1 MSDVT
6 PQVSV
11 VVPTRNRSV
20 MLKRTLEAILR
31 QEGVD
36 LEVIVVDEA
45 CEDDTVAMITALSDP
60 RVSMVHHDAPRGLP
74 AARNS
79 GLTRATAKWVA
90 FCDDDDTWAPTKL
103 AAQLAA
109 LDATPGAG
117 WCTSGAV
124 HVDSSFRVLAGY
136 QPPPTGDVS
145 RLVLQDNYI
154 PGGGSGT
161 MALSS
166 LVRELGGFD
175 TRLKWGE
182 DWDMWSRLSLHATMA
197 GVSRPL
203 VAYLIHDQSMS
214 RNSPRF
220 NRDVAIIEENYAED
234 RRALGVTLD
243 RARLELGQ
251 ADIDLDAHRRRSAAW
266 HFLGNA
272 YRGRV
277 PKSVLRAG
285 MAIVCPAYLTQRRK
299 LQRRPMPAGWL
310 DEANEWLEPLR
321 SQQAHEQSTGTR

>member
-1 MSDVT
+1 
-6 PQVSV
+6 
-11 VVPTRNRSV
+11 

-31 QEGVD
+31 QEDVD
-36 LEVIVVDEA
+36 LEVIVVNEA
-45 CEDDTVAMITALSDP
+45 CEDDTVEMVASLGDA

-79 GLTRATAKWVA
+79 GLTKATAHWVA

-103 AAQLAA
+103 VAQLEA
-109 LDATPGAG
+109 LDASPEAK
-117 WCTSGAV
+117 WCACGAV

-136 QPPPTGDVS
+136 QPPPPGDVS
-145 RLVLQDNYI
+145 RLVLQDNFI

-161 MALSS
+161 MALTS
-166 LVRELGGFD
+166 LVRDLGAFD

-182 DWDMWSRLSLHATMA
+182 DWDMWSRLSLNAPMA
-197 GVSRPL
+197 GVNRPL

-220 NRDVAIIEENYAED
+220 NRDVAIIEEKYADE
-234 RRALGVTLD
+234 RGERGISLD

-272 YRGRV
+272 YRGRS
-277 PKSVLRAG
+277 PKSVVRAG
-285 MAIVCPAYLTQRRK
+285 LAILSPRALSQRRK
-299 LQRRPMPAGWL
+299 AQRRPMPDGWL
-310 DEANEWLEPLR
+310 DEANAWLEPLR
-321 SQQAHEQSTGTR
+321 AQQSHEQSTGTR